1 MESITKPWPPYD
13 PFAFLDVSVCVP
25 AQVDAVGPRRGL
37 ASCILSFGPVDVFDC
52 GRSPLF
58 ASTVVI
64 ASFVRCAFALTGTFN
79 IVNLASVVRHGLR
92 SQLFFLSYHFF
103 VTVVLTAF
111 VRCAFALT
119 GTLNIV
125 NLAKVVCHGLRSQLF
140 FCHIIFVSRLGPG
153 GLGRQRHCRCDWC
166 GKTSRPTRP
175 CFCRRMR

>member
-1 MESITKPWPPYD
+1 M
-13 PFAFLDVSVCVP
+13 CVP

-140 FCHIIFVSRLGPG
+140 FVILFLCRGWVLAASAGNGIVVAIGVERRRDPRGLVFV
-153 GLGRQRHCRCDWC
+153 DV
-166 GKTSRPTRP
+166 
-175 CFCRRMR
+175 